1 MSISEISIRRPV
13 FAWMLMFAL
22 IFFGSLGYKKMG
34 VSQLP
39 DVDFPIV
46 NIRTSMEGASPD
58 IMEEDVIDPI
68 ESAVM
73 GVQGILNVSSTART
87 GSANITVEFDINK
100 NIDLAVQEIQNVIS
114 RVTHHLP
121 KEVEAPTVSKSNPE
135 DQPIIWLTV
144 TSNTMSRRDLMAL
157 VRDRIQDRFSTV
169 DGVGEIS
176 LGGYLEPNLRV
187 WVSNKKLNKKYLSI
201 NDILNTISAEHSEK
215 PSGRVENTTS
225 EFNIR
230 TMGEAMT
237 SEEFSK
243 LSINRLGGGI
253 NYSPIALG
261 SVARIENGL
270 EDERQLSRVMGV
282 SAVGL
287 GIKKQRGSNAVAV
300 AQAVKTR
307 MNEIKLTL
315 PKGTEIGVRFDMTT
329 FIEESIRELNFTL
342 IFSAILT
349 ALVCWLFLG
358 SFSATINVVL
368 AIPTSIIGS
377 FIVLYALGFTLNT
390 FTLLGLSLAIGVVVD
405 DAIMV
410 LENIVRHMEGG
421 KKKRAAA
428 LIGTAEIT
436 LAAMA
441 TTAAIV
447 AIFFPVAYMKGI
459 IGKFFFQFGITI
471 TAAVLFS
478 LLEALTLTPMRCSAF
493 LDVSERTSLIGR
505 SVEWCFKKVASSY
518 KIIIPKILNHR
529 LLTLLTAIIL
539 FALSLA
545 LIPKIPKEFTP
556 PQDQGRLMLR
566 LQAPVGSSLALTDSK
581 VKEVEKEVS
590 LMNEVDQYFTT
601 VGGMGGGDVNSG
613 MIFIT
618 LKPLND
624 RGIDPKLKRPP
635 TQQEFAVE
643 LRARLKKITSMKV
656 KVQDPSLGG
665 FSAKRGY
672 PIEFSVKGPD
682 WQKLIEYSQAIM
694 EKMSESDHM
703 TDVDTNYLSGMPEIQ
718 VIPDRQKAMSHGV
731 SISDITATI
740 NATMGG
746 VVAGKFSKDGHRYD
760 VRVRLEGD
768 ERASAED
775 IKNIM
780 VRNNRGELIALS
792 KVVTIKKAEGMQLIS
807 REDRER
813 AIIVY
818 ANLALKASQDKA
830 LDEVQQIAK
839 EILPENYHISISG
852 SAKTF
857 RESFIALI
865 MALVLGIIVAYMV
878 LASQFNSFIHPF
890 TVLTALP
897 FALSGALAALY
908 FTHLSINIYS
918 MIGIIL
924 LMGLVKKNS
933 IMLVDFTN
941 KMRERGMNVREAL
954 IEACPIRIRPI
965 LMTSIATIV
974 GALPPALALGPG
986 AESRIPMAVVVL
998 GGIIFSTLL
1007 TLFVV
1012 PCLYSILSNLQSKKS
1027 KEVE

>member
-1 MSISEISIRRPV
+1 MNISEVSIRHPV

-22 IFFGSLGYKKMG
+22 IFFGSLAYKKMG

-46 NIRTSMEGASPD
+46 NIRVSLEGASPD
-58 IMEEDVIDPI
+58 IMEEDIVDPI

-87 GSANITVEFDINK
+87 GSANVTVEFDINK
-100 NIDLAVQEIQNVIS
+100 NIDLAVQEIQNVIA
-114 RVTHHLP
+114 RVVRHLP
-121 KEVEAPTVSKSNPE
+121 KEIEAPTVSKSNPE

-144 TSNTMSRRDLMAL
+144 TSKDLSRRDLMAL
-157 VRDRIQDRFSTV
+157 VRDRVQDRFSTV
-169 DGVGEIS
+169 EGVGEIT

-187 WVSNKKLNKKYLSI
+187 WISNKKLQEKYLTI
-201 NDILNTISAEHSEK
+201 NDILNTINTEHSEK
-215 PSGRVENTTS
+215 PSGRLESTNN

-230 TMGEAMT
+230 TMGEAI
-237 SEEFSK
+237 SLEEFSK
-243 LSINRLGGGI
+243 LSINRIGGSI
-253 NYSPIALG
+253 NYSPISLG
-261 SVARIENGL
+261 SIARLENGM
-270 EDERQLSRVMGV
+270 EDERRLSRVMGL
-282 SAVGL
+282 SAVGI
-287 GIKKQRGSNAVAV
+287 GIKKQRGSNAVSV
-300 AQAVKTR
+300 AQAVKVR
-307 MNEIKLTL
+307 MKEIQKIL
-315 PKGTEIGVRFDMTT
+315 PAGTEIGIRFDMTT

-349 ALVCWLFLG
+349 ALVCWIFLG
-358 SFSATINVVL
+358 SFSATINVIL

-377 FIVLYALGFTLNT
+377 FIVLYFLGFTLNT

-410 LENIVRHMEGG
+410 LENIVRHREKGE
-421 KKKRAAA
+421 KRKQSA
-428 LIGTAEIT
+428 LIGATEIT
-436 LAAMA
+436 LAAAA

-447 AIFFPVAYMKGI
+447 AIFFPIAYMEGI
-459 IGKFFFQFGITI
+459 IGKFFFQFGVTI

-478 LLEALTLTPMRCSAF
+478 LLEALTLTPMRCAEF
-493 LDVSERTSLIGR
+493 LNVSERTSLLGR
-505 SVEWCFKKVASSY
+505 SVEWTFKKIASQY
-518 KIIIPKILNHR
+518 KKIIPIILNYR
-529 LLTLLTAIIL
+529 FITLFVAITL
-539 FALSLA
+539 FALSL
-545 LIPKIPKEFTP
+545 LVIPKLPKEFTP
-556 PQDQGRLMLR
+556 PQDQSRLMLR
-566 LQAPVGSSLALTDSK
+566 LQAPIGSSLSFTDSK
-581 VKEVEKEVS
+581 VKEVEKELS
-590 LMNEVDQYFTT
+590 SMPEIEQHFTNI
-601 VGGMGGGDVNSG
+601 GGTDVNSG
-613 MIFIT
+613 MIFVT
-618 LKPLND
+618 LKPYKL

-635 TQQEFAVE
+635 TQQEFAVK
-643 LRARLKKITSMKV
+643 LRTQLKKISTLKI

-682 WQKLIEYSQAIM
+682 WQKLVEYSQAIM
-694 EKMSESDHM
+694 DKMSESDHM
-703 TDVDTNYLSGMPEIQ
+703 TDVDSNYLSGMPEIQ
-718 VIPDRQKAMSHGV
+718 VIPDRHKAMSHGV
-731 SISDITATI
+731 SISDITDTI

-760 VRVRLEGD
+760 IRVRLEEN
-768 ERASAED
+768 ERSRPED

-780 VRNNRGELIALS
+780 VRNNRGELISLA
-792 KVVTIKKAEGMQLIS
+792 KVVNLKKTESMQQIS

-818 ANLALKASQDKA
+818 ANLALNASQDKA
-830 LDEVQQIAK
+830 IDEVQQMAK
-839 EILPENYHISISG
+839 KILPENYHISISG

-941 KMRERGMNVREAL
+941 KMRDKGLNVREAL

-965 LMTSIATIV
+965 LMTSFATIV
-974 GALPPALALGPG
+974 GALPPALSLGPG
-986 AESRIPMAVVVL
+986 SESRIPMAVVVL

-1012 PCLYSILSNLQSKKS
+1012 PCLYSILSTLQSKRND
-1027 KEVE
+1027 EEI